1 MKIKFIGAAREVTG
15 SKHLI
20 TLDNGKKILLDCGMF
35 QGKGMETDSSNR
47 NLGFDPKEIDHIILT
62 HANIDHSGL
71 IPYVYKLGFRGS
83 VICTN
88 ATRDLCAIMLADS
101 GHIQELDVK
110 WFNKK
115 RMKHGLEPV
124 EPIYTSDIAKES
136 MKLFI
141 GIAYERKFYIDDN
154 VKVRFTNNGHLLGA
168 GTASLEITENGQTKN
183 IAYTGDIGRP
193 ISLILK
199 SPDAFRQCDYLIT
212 ESTYGN
218 RLHEHFSDAE
228 EKLLQVVN
236 DTCVRKQG
244 KLIIPSFAI
253 GRTQD
258 IVFTLNNFYNAGLL
272 PKIQIYVDSPLAVNA
287 TTIFRL
293 HSECFNE
300 DVMKVVE
307 TDDDPFGF
315 NSLHYITATN
325 DSKKLNSFKKPC
337 IIISASGMMEAGRI
351 KHHLANNISSPKN
364 TILVVGYCAP
374 RTLGARLVDGEKV
387 VSIFGNKYSVNAE
400 IVRIEAFSGHG
411 DYSEMLSFLN
421 CQDKTAIK
429 KVFLVH
435 GDYEAQTFYKDQ
447 MIAAGYT
454 NIEIPEAMSEVT
466 L

>member
-1 MKIKFIGAAREVTG
+1 MQIKFIGAAREVTG

-35 QGKGMETDSSNR
+35 QGKGLETDSSNR

-62 HANIDHSGL
+62 HAHIDHSGL
-71 IPYVYKLGFRGS
+71 IPFVYKLGFRGS

-88 ATRDLCAIMLADS
+88 ATRDLCSIMLADS

-115 RMKHGLEPV
+115 RAKQGLEQV
-124 EPIYTSDIAKES
+124 EPIYTTEHAKLCME
-136 MKLFI
+136 LFI
-141 GIAYERKFYIDDN
+141 GIAFNRKFYIDDSI
-154 VKVRFTNNGHLLGA
+154 KVRFTNNSHVLGA
-168 GTASLEITENGQTKN
+168 GTAFLEITEKGETVK

-193 ISLILK
+193 SSRVLK
-199 SPDAFRQCDYLIT
+199 APDAFRQCDYLIT

-218 RLHEHFSDAE
+218 RLHKQITHAE
-228 EKLLQVVN
+228 EDLLKVVN
-236 DTCVRKQG
+236 DTCVKKQG

-258 IVFTLNNFYNAGLL
+258 IVFSLNKFYNAGLL

-287 TTIFRL
+287 TTIFRM
-293 HSECFNE
+293 HHECFNE
-300 DVMKVVE
+300 EVMKVLE
-307 TDDDPFGF
+307 TDEDPFGF
-315 NSLHYITATN
+315 NSLHYITSTN
-325 DSKKLNSFKKPC
+325 DSKKLNTFKKPC

-351 KHHLANNISSPKN
+351 KHHLANNISNPKN

-374 RTLGARLVDGEKV
+374 RTLGARLVDGEKT
-387 VSIFGNKYSVNAE
+387 VSIFGNKLSVNAE

-421 CQDKTAIK
+421 CQDKSAIK

-447 MIAAGYT
+447 MIAAGYS

-466 L
+466 I

>member
-20 TLDNGKKILLDCGMF
+20 TLDSGKKILLDCGMF
-35 QGKGMETDSSNR
+35 QGKGMETDASNR

-62 HANIDHSGL
+62 HAHIDHSGL

-115 RMKHGLEPV
+115 QIKHGLEPV
-124 EPIYTSDIAKES
+124 EPIYTCEEAKLCME
-136 MKLFI
+136 LFI
-141 GIAYERKFYIDDN
+141 GIAYERKFYIDEN
-154 VKVRFTNNGHLLGA
+154 IRVRFTNNGHVLGA
-168 GTASLEITENGQTKN
+168 GTAFLEITENGVTKLL
-183 IAYTGDIGRP
+183 AYTGDIGRP
-193 ISLILK
+193 NSRVLK
-199 SPDAFRQCDYLIT
+199 TPDAFRQCDYLIT

-218 RLHEHFSDAE
+218 RLHKQITHAE
-228 EKLLQVVN
+228 EELLQVVN
-236 DTCVRKQG
+236 DTCVRKGG

-293 HSECFNE
+293 HPECFNKE
-300 DVMKVVE
+300 VMTVME

-315 NSLHYITATN
+315 NSLHYITSTN

-351 KHHLANNISSPKN
+351 KHHLANNISNPKN

-374 RTLGARLVDGEKV
+374 RTLGAKLVDGEKT
-387 VSIFGNKYSVNAE
+387 VSIFGNKYHVNAE
-400 IVRIEAFSGHG
+400 IARIEAFSGHG
-411 DYSEMLSFLN
+411 DYSEMLTFLK
-421 CQDKTAIK
+421 CQEPSAIK

-435 GDYEAQTFYKDQ
+435 GDYAAQTFYKGQ
-447 MIAAGYT
+447 LESAGFS
-454 NIEIPEAMSEVT
+454 NIEIPEAMSEVI

>member
-62 HANIDHSGL
+62 HAHIDHSGL

-115 RMKHGLEPV
+115 RAKQGLEQV
-124 EPIYTSDIAKES
+124 EPIYTTEEAKLCME
-136 MKLFI
+136 LFI
-141 GIAYERKFYIDDN
+141 GVAYNRKFYIDDD

-168 GTASLEITENGQTKN
+168 GTASLEITENGKTVK

-193 ISLILK
+193 FSKILK
-199 SPDAFRQCDYLIT
+199 TPEAFRQCDYLIT

-218 RLHEHFSDAE
+218 RLHKQYTHAE
-228 EKLLQVVN
+228 EELLKVVN

-258 IVFTLNNFYNAGLL
+258 IVFSLNNFYNAGLL

-293 HSECFNE
+293 HSECFNKE
-300 DVMKVVE
+300 VLKVVE

-315 NSLHYITATN
+315 NSLHYITSTN

-351 KHHLANNISSPKN
+351 KHHLANNISNPKN

-387 VSIFGNKYSVNAE
+387 VSIFGNKYQVNAE
-400 IVRIEAFSGHG
+400 IARIEAFSGHG
-411 DYSEMLSFLN
+411 DYSEMLSFLS
-421 CQDKTAIK
+421 CQNHSAIK

-435 GDYEAQTFYKDQ
+435 GDYKAQTFYREE
-447 MIAAGYT
+447 MIKAGYQ
-454 NIEIPEAMSEVT
+454 NIEIPEAMSEVKI
-466 L
+466 

>member
-62 HANIDHSGL
+62 HAHIDHSGL

-421 CQDKTAIK
+421 CQDKSAIK

-447 MIAAGYT
+447 MTAAGYT

>member
-20 TLDNGKKILLDCGMF
+20 SIENGKKILLDCGMY

-47 NLGFDPKEIDHIILT
+47 NLGFDPKEIDHIVLT
-62 HANIDHSGL
+62 HAHIDHSGL

-115 RMKHGLEPV
+115 QIKHSLEPV
-124 EPIYTSDIAKES
+124 EPIYTTEDAKMCME
-136 MKLFI
+136 LFI
-141 GIAYERKFYIDDN
+141 GTAYNRKFYIDDDI
-154 VKVRFTNNGHLLGA
+154 KVRFTNNGHVLGA
-168 GTASLEITENGQTKN
+168 ATACLEITENGETKT

-193 ISLILK
+193 ASRILK
-199 SPDAFRQCDYLIT
+199 APEAFRQCDYLIT

-218 RLHEHFSDAE
+218 RLHPKIEHAE
-228 EKLLQVVN
+228 EELLRVVI
-236 DTCVRKQG
+236 DTCVRKEG

-258 IVFTLNNFYNAGLL
+258 IVFTLNKFYNAGLL

-287 TTIFRL
+287 TSIYRV
-293 HSECFNE
+293 HQECFNG
-300 DVMKVVE
+300 DVMHVLE
-307 TDDDPFGF
+307 TDRDPFGF
-315 NSLHYITATN
+315 NSLHYVTSTQ
-325 DSKKLNSFKKPC
+325 DSKNLNKFKRPC

-351 KHHLANNISSPKN
+351 KHHLANNISNPKN

-374 RTLGARLVDGEKV
+374 RTLGARLINGEKI
-387 VSIFGNKYSVNAE
+387 VSIFGEKHSVNAE
-400 IVRIEAFSGHG
+400 IARIEAFSGHG
-411 DYSEMLSFLN
+411 DYSEMLSFLS
-421 CQDKTAIK
+421 CQDKSAIK
-429 KVFLVH
+429 RVFLVH
-435 GDYEAQTFYKDQ
+435 GDYQAQTFYREE
-447 MIAAGYT
+447 MIKAGYQ
-454 NIEIPEAMSEVT
+454 NIEIPEAMSEVEI
-466 L
+466 

>member
-35 QGKGMETDSSNR
+35 QGKGMETDGSNR

-62 HANIDHSGL
+62 HAHIDHSGL
-71 IPYVYKLGFRGS
+71 IPYVYKLGFTGS

-115 RMKHGLEPV
+115 RVKNGLDPV
-124 EPIYTSDIAKES
+124 EPIYTSDIAKEC

-141 GIAYERKFYIDDN
+141 GIAYERKFSIDDN
-154 VKVRFTNNGHLLGA
+154 IKVRFTNNGHLLGA
-168 GTASLEITENGQTKN
+168 GTASLEITENGQTKK

-199 SPDAFRQCDYLIT
+199 SPSAFRQCDYLIT

-218 RLHEHFSDAE
+218 RLHEHFSHAE

-300 DVMKVVE
+300 DVLKVVE

-351 KHHLANNISSPKN
+351 KHHLANNISNPNN

-374 RTLGARLVDGEKV
+374 RTLGARLVNGEKV

-400 IVRIEAFSGHG
+400 IARIEAFSGHG
-411 DYSEMLSFLN
+411 DYSEMLSFLS
-421 CQDKTAIK
+421 CQDKSSIK
-429 KVFLVH
+429 KIFLVH
-435 GDYEAQTFYKDQ
+435 GDYDTQLFYRDQ
-447 MIAAGYT
+447 MIAAGYS

-466 L
+466 I